1 VSASQ
6 KDKTMTDD
14 QKQQLARKFL
24 TVLSAPDEDIIRGVA
39 VKDVIWTFPG
49 SSPISGEAHGIAG
62 VMKRGSTIAGYG
74 VKAEILHGV
83 YGRSGAAMILHNTAS
98 RNGRVL
104 DERVVAMFAFRGEK
118 IERLDTYLSDVP
130 MADAFFG

>member
-1 VSASQ
+1 
-6 KDKTMTDD
+6 MTDD

-24 TVLSAPDEDIIRGVA
+24 SVLSAPDEDVVRNVA
-39 VKDVIWTFPG
+39 VEDVIWTFPG
-49 SSPISGEAHGIAG
+49 SSPISGEAHGVAG
-62 VMKRGSTIAGYG
+62 VLKRGSLIAGYG
-74 VKAEILHGV
+74 VKVEILHAV

-104 DERVVAMFAFRGEK
+104 DERVVAMFAFRGDK
-118 IERLDTYLSDVP
+118 IERLDTYLSDVA